1 MMRLMT
7 TVGVAL
13 AASGG
18 VSATHPDLEFISFGD
33 VKQNP
38 GDMTLHMMPDEL
50 ANGAM
55 CLDGTPT
62 GFYYAPASDPKHA
75 NDWQIYFQGG
85 GWCYDEMDCL
95 GRSKGNLGSSTK
107 WAQTSSMGGIMS
119 SDPTSNP
126 DFAGFNRVHMPYCDG
141 NSFSGDRTEAVV
153 VNGTKLWFRGR
164 RNIDATFR
172 ALYKLGLDKAENVL
186 LTGCSAG
193 GLATYLHTDY
203 VATLLPKT
211 VTKYKSAPISGFFL
225 LHDTV
230 ENKPVYPTE
239 MKNIFH
245 LANSTNGVNAGC
257 IAATPLEDQW
267 MCNFAEHSYAHTQS
281 PIFPL
286 NSALDSWQTGCI
298 YTSEL
303 PVAFPNQ
310 TGFENGNCSAAPG
323 WHDCAGDPEKCTS
336 DQIETMNQYEKDF
349 QTHMATLG
357 PTYTKAGNGAFIH
370 SCHTHCE
377 AQSSAWNTFQVNG
390 KTIQQAVSAW
400 WNGPDDA
407 PAAGNTYKPCL
418 YKSSSPHKCNPT
430 C

>member
-1 MMRLMT
+1 MVTSLS
-7 TVGVAL
+7 VGALVSVAVV
-13 AASGG
+13 AGN
-18 VSATHPDLEFISFGD
+18 VHPDLELIKFGD
-33 VKQNP
+33 TKQDP
-38 GDMTLHMMPDEL
+38 TDMTLRMMPDEI

-62 GFYYAPASDPKHA
+62 GFYFAPASDPKHA

-85 GWCYDEMDCL
+85 GWCYDEMDCY
-95 GRSKGNLGSSTK
+95 GRSQGKLGSSKT
-107 WAQTSSMGGIMS
+107 WAPTSAMGGIMS
-119 SDPTSNP
+119 ADPTSNP

-141 NSFSGDRTEAVV
+141 NSFSGDRTDPVI

-172 ALYKLGLDKAENVL
+172 ALNKLGLDKAENVL

-203 VATLLPKT
+203 VATLLPST
-211 VTKYKSAPISGFFL
+211 VKKYKSAPISGFFL

-230 ENKPVYPTE
+230 EGKAVYPTE
-239 MKNIFH
+239 MKSIFV
-245 LANSTNGVNAGC
+245 LANSTNGVNAAC
-257 IAATPLEDQW
+257 IASKSAEDKW
-267 MCNFAEHSYAHTQS
+267 MCNFAEHSYAHTKS

-303 PVAFPNQ
+303 PPNFPNQ
-310 TGFENGNCSAAPG
+310 SGVENGVCASAPG
-323 WHDCAGDPEKCTS
+323 WEVCSKDPESCTA
-336 DQIETMNQYEKDF
+336 DQIVKMAQYETDF
-349 QTHMATLG
+349 QTKMATLG
-357 PTYTKAGNGAFIH
+357 PTLSKAGNGAFIH

-377 AQSSAWNTFQVNG
+377 AQSSAWNKFTVNG

-400 WNGPDDA
+400 WNGPADA
-407 PAAGNTYKPCL
+407 PASDNTYKPCL
-418 YKSSSPHKCNPT
+418 YKTTSPHKCNPT